1 MRAILAST
9 CVLLIGS
16 LPALAADRIIRVAGE
31 GKAAATPD
39 MASIHAGVSSRA
51 GTAADALSANSRAMA
66 AVLATLKDQGIA
78 AKDVQTSQL
87 NIQPVYRMDNQGRQ
101 QNDVIAY
108 DVTNE
113 VRVLVRDISKL
124 GTVLD
129 TVVRS
134 GANQMSGVNF
144 GFADSTAIQDK
155 ARAGAIDDAKR
166 RATLYAHQAGVKV
179 GKVLSISEQPIHEPV
194 YPMRGLGK
202 MEYAGVPIAAGEEEV
217 RAQVYVEYALED

>member
-217 RAQVYVEYALED
+217 RAQVYVEYSLED